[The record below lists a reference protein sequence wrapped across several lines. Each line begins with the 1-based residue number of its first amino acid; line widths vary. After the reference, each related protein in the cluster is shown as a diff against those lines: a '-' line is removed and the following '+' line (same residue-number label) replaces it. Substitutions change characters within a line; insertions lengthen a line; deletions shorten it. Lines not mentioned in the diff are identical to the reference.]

1 MQLRRFAAVI
11 LVAGLGAGALISSAR
26 STDTKPVVLTVYSDY
41 I

>member
-11 LVAGLGAGALISSAR
+11 LMAVLGAGVLISSAG
-26 STDTKPVVLTVYSDY
+26 SAGTKPVVLTVYSDY